1 MESMKNLTVVEY
13 IGTFCQ
19 KPQPHGN
26 SKKTTNEY
34 VRTSCTVKRKLD
46 EMTETN
52 KAPRDI
58 YEHMVLNG
66 SDCGPRDL
74 KQVQNAKYH
83 NKKQKTNN
91 KLYCQNVADE
101 IQTLLSE
108 MYDHQEVIQTKGKPP
123 SVILYLED
131 NLRNVEQFCSVFQ
144 QREIQVFSE

>member
-1 MESMKNLTVVEY
+1 MSFNESFQTIQTFLLLCAEC
-13 IGTFCQ
+13 FCQ

-52 KAPRDI
+52 KALAPRDI

-91 KLYCQNVADE
+91 KLYYIKQ
-101 IQTLLSE
+101 
-108 MYDHQEVIQTKGKPP
+108 
-123 SVILYLED
+123 
-131 NLRNVEQFCSVFQ
+131 
-144 QREIQVFSE
+144 